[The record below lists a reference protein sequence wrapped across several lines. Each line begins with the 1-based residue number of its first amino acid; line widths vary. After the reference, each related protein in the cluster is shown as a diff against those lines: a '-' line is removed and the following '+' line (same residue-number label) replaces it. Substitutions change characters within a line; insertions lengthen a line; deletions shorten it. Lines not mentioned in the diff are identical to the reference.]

1 MPHLFRIT
9 MTMINKMIMMTMKT
23 MMMTVT
29 MTMMT
34 KRKRREADIVPGVE
48 VKEKAGTIQLPE
60 EFSTVS
66 LLFLGNTIHCR
77 TTCHKLRTGF
87 IGSKVFQTTC
97 SWRLPSPGSC
107 SWKHQQIKGNNSG
120 VI

>member
-1 MPHLFRIT
+1 MPHLFRIM
-9 MTMINKMIMMTMKT
+9 MTMINKMIMKTMKT

-48 VKEKAGTIQLPE
+48 VKEKAGTIQLPK

-66 LLFLGNTIHCR
+66 LLLFR
-77 TTCHKLRTGF
+77 
-87 IGSKVFQTTC
+87 
-97 SWRLPSPGSC
+97 
-107 SWKHQQIKGNNSG
+107 
-120 VI
+120 

>member
-9 MTMINKMIMMTMKT
+9 MTMINEMIMMTMKT
-23 MMMTVT
+23 IMMTVT

-34 KRKRREADIVPGVE
+34 KRKRRETYIVPGVE

-66 LLFLGNTIHCR
+66 FLLF
-77 TTCHKLRTGF
+77 
-87 IGSKVFQTTC
+87 
-97 SWRLPSPGSC
+97 
-107 SWKHQQIKGNNSG
+107 
-120 VI
+120 